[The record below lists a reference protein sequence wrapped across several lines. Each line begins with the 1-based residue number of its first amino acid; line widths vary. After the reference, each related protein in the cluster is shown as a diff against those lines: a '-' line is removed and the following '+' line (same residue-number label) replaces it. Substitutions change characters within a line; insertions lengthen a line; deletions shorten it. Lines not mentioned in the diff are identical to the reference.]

1 MVARIFITEISG
13 NGLKKFRIVFQ
24 LVFGAMFNARVLA
37 IWVILCAVA
46 VAASPFGT
54 FSSMPFSQ
62 RLVYWVSVVTV
73 SFVLGFCGH
82 ALAVIAGRRWDAA
95 GRFFLEGLFATLL
108 ISAAVWGIGRL
119 PYFAESGGRLSYRL
133 ALAYVL
139 LVTIAVVGIRAIVM
153 QTFGVPSRAAQRFR
167 PRLAE
172 RLSDG
177 MGTWILSLSVTDHSV
192 CVSTDRGQEVIRMR
206 LTDAIGEMEGV
217 EGFRVHRSHWVA
229 RDAIRGHDAAQGRV
243 FLELVNGARVPVS
256 RTYRGAL
263 EEAGVL

>member
-1 MVARIFITEISG
+1 MTEIPG
-13 NGLKKFRIVFQ
+13 KRLKKIEIVFRM
-24 LVFGAMFNARVLA
+24 VFGAMFTPRILA
-37 IWVILCAVA
+37 IWIILCVVA

-54 FSSMPFSQ
+54 FTSMRFSQ
-62 RLVYWVSVVTV
+62 RLIYWVSVVTM
-73 SFVLGFCGH
+73 SFVLGFGGH
-82 ALAVIAGRRWDAA
+82 GLAVIVGPRRDAA
-95 GRFFLEGLFATLL
+95 GRFFLEGLFAALL
-108 ISAAVWGIGRL
+108 ISTAVWGIGRI
-119 PYFAESGGRLSYRL
+119 PYFAAAGANLSYRL

-139 LVTIAVVGIRAIVM
+139 LVTIAVVGIRAIVV
-153 QTFGVPSRAAQRFR
+153 QAFGAPSLAAMRFQ

-172 RLSDG
+172 RLSEG

-263 EEAGVL
+263 EEAGII